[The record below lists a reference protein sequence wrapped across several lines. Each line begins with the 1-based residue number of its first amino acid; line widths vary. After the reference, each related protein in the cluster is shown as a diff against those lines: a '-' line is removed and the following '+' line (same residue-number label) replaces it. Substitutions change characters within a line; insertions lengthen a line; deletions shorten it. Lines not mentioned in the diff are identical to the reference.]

1 MRRRSSERVASFS
14 ALLYN
19 FLSFK
24 KRFRLKK
31 ETKMSLQ
38 TKKQK
43 REATVAAL
51 ATFLTRMSK
60 SENILLNCLD
70 QDQNSLDKYF

>member
-1 MRRRSSERVASFS
+1 
-14 ALLYN
+14 
-19 FLSFK
+19 
-24 KRFRLKK
+24 
-31 ETKMSLQ
+31 MSLQ

-60 SENILLNCLD
+60 SENIL
-70 QDQNSLDKYF
+70 

>member
-1 MRRRSSERVASFS
+1 
-14 ALLYN
+14 
-19 FLSFK
+19 
-24 KRFRLKK
+24 
-31 ETKMSLQ
+31 MSLQ